1 MNTSIAKRPLLGQRL
16 TNSQWPEFESLDTAH
31 RAALQMLESFKQLVA
46 RLEDQGLDEAA
57 RQSARE
63 ILTFFDGPGRNHH
76 QEEETKVFPGLLASS
91 DLELAGHVRRLQQD
105 HHWLEQDWF
114 ELQPHVLAVAQGY
127 NGYDLPMLMAAL
139 PVFEALY
146 RDHIALEETVVY
158 PAARRQKQALHKTPG
173 GHPQVQ

>member
-1 MNTSIAKRPLLGQRL
+1 MNTSIAKRPVRGLRPA
-16 TNSQWPEFESLDTAH
+16 SSVWPEFESLDTAH

-46 RLEDQGLDEAA
+46 RLQEQGLDEAA

-76 QEEETKVFPGLLASS
+76 QEEETQVFPGLLAGG
-91 DLELAGHVRRLQQD
+91 DLELVGHVRRLQQD

-127 NGYDLPMLMAAL
+127 NGYDLPMLVAAL

-158 PAARRQKQALHKTPG
+158 PAARRQKQALHTTPG